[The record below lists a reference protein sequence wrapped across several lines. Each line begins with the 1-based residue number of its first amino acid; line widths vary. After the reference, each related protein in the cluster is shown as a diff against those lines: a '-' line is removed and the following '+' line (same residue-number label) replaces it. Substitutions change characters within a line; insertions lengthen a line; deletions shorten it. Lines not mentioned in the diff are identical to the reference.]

1 MDYEEKISL
10 LSDDD
15 FFTFFSLMKAEPRWV
30 NSAGHHSI
38 QLLGLCHHGEHHSVV
53 FDPSTLKITCF
64 SECGGGMLFHTW
76 VKRVL
81 DLENPQDAK
90 DFVED
95 WIDGQSINF
104 DERVPRASADFVYK
118 ERPYEYKEIDPLPYI
133 GAEEEEKLY
142 SRFDRTKE
150 TLERLV
156 WHMQD
161 GIDVK
166 YLQDFGVAYW
176 PERDTIILPHHNKN
190 GEIVGLYERSFRPLR
205 KEVKKNYPDIQYKDL
220 VRFPRAKY
228 VPLLKWDCFEDDE
241 KTSWSFPNTQNL
253 YGLHRA
259 KDAIKES
266 GVAIIFEGAKSVML
280 AHQYGYHNAVATHTF
295 GANFNHISM
304 LIEAGAKTIILAFD
318 KQYQVREDGDR
329 QWQLY
334 DKKTRGLAEKIKDFV
349 DVYRIC
355 DNDGLLD
362 YKDAPID
369 KGKKSFDTLY
379 NHKEPLVVDGEC
391 LEDIVKKSQ
400 EEQERLLLQSKRTRR
415 KLTVEEQ
422 EAKMKEPLCV

>member
-1 MDYEEKISL
+1 MNYEDKIGL
-10 LSDDD
+10 LNDDD

-30 NSAGHHSI
+30 TSAGHRSI

-90 DFVED
+90 DYVED
-95 WIDGQSINF
+95 WIDDRSINF

-118 ERPYEYKEIDPLPYI
+118 ERPYEYQEIAPLPYI

-142 SRFDRTKE
+142 SRFDNTKE

-156 WHMQD
+156 WHTQD

-166 YLQDFGVAYW
+166 YLQDFGIAYW

-228 VPLLKWDCFEDDE
+228 VPLLKWDCFEDSE

-259 KDAIKES
+259 KDAIKET

-280 AHQYGYHNAVATHTF
+280 AHQYGYDNAVATHTF

-318 KQYQVREDGDR
+318 KQYQVREDNDR

-334 DKKTRGLAEKIKDFV
+334 DKKTRGLAEKIKDHV

-355 DNDGLLD
+355 DNDGLLE

-369 KGKKSFDTLY
+369 KGKESFDTLY
-379 NHKEPLVVDGEC
+379 RHKEPLVIGGEPQ
-391 LEDIVKKSQ
+391 EDVVKRAQ
-400 EEQERLLLQSKRTRR
+400 EEAEKQVLQRKRKRR
-415 KLTVEEQ
+415 KLTIEEQ